1 MELQRFT
8 SRGTGA
14 SMTNDGIALTE
25 LLQKSDENDFLR
37 ALAGAID
44 VLRGFRYAG
53 SASSNLATGL

>member
-1 MELQRFT
+1 
-8 SRGTGA
+8 
-14 SMTNDGIALTE
+14 MTNDGIALTE